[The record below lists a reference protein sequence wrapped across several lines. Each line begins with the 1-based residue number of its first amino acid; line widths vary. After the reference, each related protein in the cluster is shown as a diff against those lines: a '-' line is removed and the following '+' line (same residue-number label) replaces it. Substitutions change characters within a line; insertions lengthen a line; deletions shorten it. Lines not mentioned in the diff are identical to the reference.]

1 MLVVETD
8 EKGHADRDPDY
19 KKKKQKGLENLGY
32 YFIINS
38 DKKRFNDYEEFCRVL
53 KYITLST
60 LQILKYKNHW
70 LMIFQKDC

>member
-8 EKGHADRDPDY
+8 EKGHVDRDPDY
-19 KKKKQKGLENLGY
+19 EKKRQKDLENLGY

>member
-19 KKKKQKGLENLGY
+19 EKKRQKDLENLGY

>member
-19 KKKKQKGLENLGY
+19 EKKRQKDLENLGY

-53 KYITLST
+53 KYITVST

>member
-8 EKGHADRDPDY
+8 EKEHADRDPDY
-19 KKKKQKGLENLGY
+19 EKKRQKGLENLGY

-38 DKKRFNDYEEFCRVL
+38 DKKRFNNYEEFCRVL